1 MDIYFMQ
8 SYFWEIF
15 VCLIEALLITYL
27 LYQKIGL
34 NARSKIRLF
43 LSVGVLTCILSLFTF
58 LEISSGLRI
67 LLDFSACVLA
77 AFWIFNGLHRAMWYK
92 AVLWPGIY
100 FLIVALAD
108 NITFSVAEA
117 MVGASFEKLME
128 FGDARIQ
135 FTLVYLFLMAAMVW
149 VAAHLGE
156 PDPAFPLAVTVVLF
170 AILSIG
176 IFAEESIL
184 DLSLVLGTNP
194 ATAAEARKLTVL
206 CYILLL
212 ILFTLLVTFEWLGV
226 ILRKNREL
234 QQKQQLTLAEQ
245 QQYDLMVSTSESL
258 SEWKHDYQGQL
269 RLISALIEQEKYA
282 ELKQFCEQLDS
293 ALPASACIL
302 CSGNRTIDAVIS
314 LRIME
319 ARRHSIRFDT
329 ELYLP
334 NEIPLKDVT
343 FASLVGN
350 LLDNAIEACRKIPE
364 NTAIQFKIRPWKQM
378 MYLFCSNSS
387 DGAYLQGT
395 QGSLLSTKKEDH
407 HGIGIRRIREIVEQA
422 GGTCQ
427 FQAEKDHF
435 NVSIMIPLEDAK

>member
-1 MDIYFMQ
+1 MVR

-27 LYQKIGL
+27 LNQKIGL
-34 NARSKIRLF
+34 NSRSKIRLF
-43 LSVGVLTCILSLFTF
+43 LSVGVFTCILSLFTF
-58 LEISSGLRI
+58 LEVSSSQRI
-67 LLDFSACVLA
+67 LLDFSACVLT
-77 AFWIFNGLHRAMWYK
+77 AFWIFNGLHRTIWYK

-100 FLIVALAD
+100 FLIVTLAD

-117 MVGASFEKLME
+117 MVDAPFEEFME
-128 FGDARIQ
+128 FGNARIQ
-135 FTLVYLFLMAAMVW
+135 FTLVYLFVVAVMVW

-156 PDPAFPLAVTVVLF
+156 PEPVFPSAVGVVLF
-170 AILSIG
+170 ALLSIG
-176 IFAEESIL
+176 IFAEEFVL
-184 DLSLVLGTNP
+184 DLSLMLGTNP

-234 QQKQQLTLAEQ
+234 QQEQQLMLAEQ
-245 QQYDLMVSTSESL
+245 QQYDLMVSTTESL

-269 RLISALIEQEKYA
+269 RLISTLIEQEKYA
-282 ELKQFCEQLDS
+282 ELKQFCGQLDS

-314 LRIME
+314 LHMME
-319 ARRHSIRFDT
+319 ARRLNIRFDT
-329 ELYLP
+329 QLYLP
-334 NEIPLKDVT
+334 HEIPLKDVT
-343 FASLVGN
+343 FSSLVGN
-350 LLDNAIEACRKIPE
+350 LLDNAIEACKKIPE
-364 NTAIQFKIRPWKQM
+364 NAAIKFEIRPWKQM

-387 DGAYLQGT
+387 DGTYLHGT
-395 QGSLLSTKKEDH
+395 QGSLLSTKKEKH

-435 NVSIMIPLEDAK
+435 SVSIMIPLEDGK

>member
-1 MDIYFMQ
+1 MVR

-27 LYQKIGL
+27 LYQKIGI
-34 NARSKIRLF
+34 NSRSKIRLF
-43 LSVGVLTCILSLFTF
+43 LSVGVFTCILSLFTF
-58 LEISSGLRI
+58 LEVSSSLRI
-67 LLDFSACVLA
+67 LLDFSACVLTT
-77 AFWIFNGLHRAMWYK
+77 FWIFNGLHRTIWYK

-100 FLIVALAD
+100 FLIVTLAD

-117 MVGASFEKLME
+117 MLDAPLEKFMQ
-128 FGDARIQ
+128 FSNARIQ
-135 FTLVYLFLMAAMVW
+135 FTLVYLFVIAVMVW
-149 VAAHLGE
+149 MAAHLGE
-156 PDPAFPLAVTVVLF
+156 PDPMFPLAVSVVLF
-170 AILSIG
+170 VLLSIG
-176 IFAEESIL
+176 IFAEEFVL
-184 DLSLVLGTNP
+184 DLSLMLGTNP

-212 ILFTLLVTFEWLGV
+212 ILFTLLATFEWLGV

-234 QQKQQLTLAEQ
+234 QQEQQLMLAEQ
-245 QQYDLMVSTSESL
+245 QQYDLMVSTTEAL

-269 RLISALIEQEKYA
+269 RLISTLIEQEKYA
-282 ELKQFCEQLDS
+282 ELKQFCGQLDS

-314 LRIME
+314 LRIMD
-319 ARRHSIRFDT
+319 ARRHNIRFDT
-329 ELYLP
+329 QLYLP
-334 NEIPLKDVT
+334 QKIPLKDVT

-350 LLDNAIEACRKIPE
+350 LLDNAIEACKKIPE
-364 NTAIQFKIRPWKQM
+364 NATIKFEIRPWKQM
-378 MYLFCSNSS
+378 MYLFCLNSS
-387 DGAYLQGT
+387 DGAYLHGT
-395 QGSLLSTKKEDH
+395 QGGLLSTKKEKH

-435 NVSIMIPLEDAK
+435 NVSIMIPLEDGK

>member
-1 MDIYFMQ
+1 MIR

-15 VCLIEALLITYL
+15 VCLVEALLITYL

-34 NARSKIRLF
+34 NAHRKIRLL
-43 LSVGVLTCILSLFTF
+43 LSVGVLTCTLSLFTF
-58 LEISSGLRI
+58 LEISPSLRI
-67 LLDFSACVLA
+67 LFNFSACVLA
-77 AFWIFNGLHRAMWYK
+77 AFWIFNGYHRSIWYK
-92 AVLWPGIY
+92 AVLWPGICS
-100 FLIVALAD
+100 LIVALAD

-117 MVGASFEKLME
+117 MVDVPLEKLMV
-128 FGDARIQ
+128 FGIARIQ
-135 FTLVYLFLMAAMVW
+135 FTLVYLFLVAMMVW
-149 VAAHLGE
+149 AAAHLGE
-156 PDPAFPLAVTVVLF
+156 PEPAFPLVVSLVLF
-170 AILSIG
+170 ALLSIG
-176 IFAEESIL
+176 IFAEESVL
-184 DLSLVLGTNP
+184 DLSLVLRTNP
-194 ATAAEARKLTVL
+194 TTAAEAQKLTAL

-245 QQYDLMVSTSESL
+245 QQYDLMVSTTESL

-282 ELKQFCEQLDS
+282 ELKQFCGQLDS

-314 LRIME
+314 LRMME
-319 ARRHSIRFDT
+319 ARRHNIRFET
-329 ELYLP
+329 QLYLP

-350 LLDNAIEACRKIPE
+350 LLDNAIEACEKIPE
-364 NTAIQFKIRPWKQM
+364 NAAIQFKIRPWKQM

-387 DGAYLQGT
+387 DGTYLHGS
-395 QGSLLSTKKEDH
+395 QGSLLSTKRENH

-427 FQAEKDHF
+427 FQAERDHF
-435 NVSIMIPLEDAK
+435 NVSIMIPLEDGT

>member
-1 MDIYFMQ
+1 MDIYCMQ

-15 VCLIEALLITYL
+15 VCLVEALLITYL

-34 NARSKIRLF
+34 NAHRKIRLL
-43 LSVGVLTCILSLFTF
+43 LSVGVLTCTLSLFTF
-58 LEISSGLRI
+58 LQISSSLRI
-67 LLDFSACVLA
+67 LLNYSVCVLA
-77 AFWIFNGLHRAMWYK
+77 AFWIFNGLRRAMWYK

-108 NITFSVAEA
+108 NITFSVGEA
-117 MVGASFEKLME
+117 MIDVPLETFMV
-128 FGDARIQ
+128 FGNARIQ
-135 FTLVYLFLMAAMVW
+135 FTLVYLLLMTVMVW
-149 VAAHLGE
+149 VAAHLGDRE
-156 PDPAFPLAVTVVLF
+156 PAFPLAVTLVLF
-170 AILSIG
+170 ALLSIG
-176 IFAEESIL
+176 IFAEETIL
-184 DLSLVLGTNP
+184 DLSLILGTNP
-194 ATAAEARKLTVL
+194 ATQAEARKLTAL
-206 CYILLL
+206 SYILLL

-234 QQKQQLTLAEQ
+234 QQQQQLTLAEQ
-245 QQYDLMVSTSESL
+245 QQYDLMVSTTESL

-282 ELKQFCEQLDS
+282 ELKQFCGQLDS
-293 ALPASACIL
+293 ALPASACML

-319 ARRHSIRFDT
+319 ARRHNIRFAT
-329 ELYLP
+329 QLYLP

-350 LLDNAIEACRKIPE
+350 LLDNAIEACKKVPE
-364 NTAIQFKIRPWKQM
+364 NASIKFEIRPWKQM

-387 DGAYLQGT
+387 DGAYLHGA
-395 QGSLLSTKKEDH
+395 QGSLLSTKRENH

-435 NVSIMIPLEDAK
+435 NVSIMIPLEDGI

>member
-1 MDIYFMQ
+1 MQ
-8 SYFWEIF
+8 FYFWEIF

-34 NARSKIRLF
+34 NARRKIRLL
-43 LSVGVLTCILSLFTF
+43 LSVGVLTCTLSLFTF
-58 LEISSGLRI
+58 LEISSSLRI
-67 LLDFSACVLA
+67 LLNFSACVLT
-77 AFWIFNGLHRAMWYK
+77 AFWLFNGFHRAIWYK
-92 AVLWPGIY
+92 AVLWSGIY

-117 MVGASFEKLME
+117 MIDVPLEQFMA
-128 FGDARIQ
+128 FGNTRIQ
-135 FTLVYLFLMAAMVW
+135 FTLVYLFLMAVMVW

-156 PDPAFPLAVTVVLF
+156 PEPVFPLAVTVVLF
-170 AILSIG
+170 VILSIG

-184 DLSLVLGTNP
+184 DLSLMLGTTP
-194 ATAAEARKLTVL
+194 ATAAEARKLTAL
-206 CYILLL
+206 SYILLL

-245 QQYDLMVSTSESL
+245 QQYDLMVSTTESL

-282 ELKQFCEQLDS
+282 ELKQFCGQMDS

-319 ARRHSIRFDT
+319 ARRHNICFDT
-329 ELYLP
+329 QLYLP

-350 LLDNAIEACRKIPE
+350 LLDNAIEACKKIPE
-364 NTAIQFKIRPWKQM
+364 NSTINFEIRPWKQM

-387 DGAYLQGT
+387 DGAYLRGSQGI
-395 QGSLLSTKKEDH
+395 LLSTKKEKH

-435 NVSIMIPLEDAK
+435 SVSIMIPLEDGT